1 MDGADIPDLLV
12 IDTHER
18 ADVEASYLARCREW
32 RWKQGMVAR
41 RWAIP
46 AGPFERKRRPNGGHG
61 PPGVTYVNTPDL
73 LDPGTVGW
81 IASMALR
88 RAWGG

>member
-32 RWKQGMVAR
+32 RWKRGMVAR
-41 RWAIP
+41 
-46 AGPFERKRRPNGGHG
+46 
-61 PPGVTYVNTPDL
+61 
-73 LDPGTVGW
+73 VGRL
-81 IASMALR
+81 I
-88 RAWGG
+88 